1 MAVALD
7 RSQVKVV
14 RGVRNAVGVVIPLA
28 FGIATDQLAA
38 GVAIAGGAL
47 LVGFVEVG
55 AGYATRARVML
66 VCTGLVGVSVFVA
79 TLAGGVDWL
88 LCILMVIWGFG
99 AGLSVSL
106 GRAPSLVGLNAAI
119 GLLLAAYYPGDFV
132 DSLGR
137 AGLTIVGGL
146 LQTGLAL
153 ATWPLAPS
161 RPERDAVAHAYR
173 ALADFVDAMAAG
185 APPGAER
192 PELNAAT
199 DPARDLLD
207 DEEGRAKSTTEA
219 GEAFRTLMIEAD
231 RVYPEAI
238 ALADERAVL
247 PAPAAAAT
255 LDALEATASALRAIA
270 GELRGGGPARTVVE
284 SLRARLRAATTT
296 IGTDGGAP
304 GLGAAA
310 RLESL
315 RAQLRSAAEAASAWT
330 GRGTLASMLRRPVVR
345 RPALIAHGPLP
356 ILRANL
362 SLSSP
367 AFRHG
372 VRLGVTL
379 AVATALYRG
388 LDLPRGY
395 WVPLTVAFVL
405 RPDFGGTFT
414 RGAQRYAGTI
424 VGVVAAT
431 ALTALLD
438 PGDWTLAALVGVF
451 AVGVYALL
459 FANYAL
465 FTGSIT
471 ALIVFFVAFDGV
483 SEWTSVTDRLL
494 DTAIGGA
501 LSLIAYALWP
511 TWEGERVA
519 GRVADLIDADRRYV
533 SAVLGACV
541 DPTRYDHDAL
551 HECRV
556 VARRTRTQAE
566 ASVEL
571 AQAEPQ
577 KHRGDIDAAI
587 GVLTGLRRLADGA
600 LALEAFLEDAAARV
614 ERPELGTLTDDLN
627 AALVVLAEAERNG
640 GHPPPLPA
648 LRVEH
653 AALAGSEPVD
663 SLVVQETDGMV
674 HATTTLDTLLRA

>member
-1 MAVALD
+1 MAVGLD
-7 RSQVKVV
+7 RSQLKVV

-28 FGIATDQLAA
+28 VGIATDEVAA

-47 LVGFVEVG
+47 LVGFVDVG
-55 AGYATRARVML
+55 AGYASRARVML
-66 VCTGLVGVSVFVA
+66 LCTGLVGVSVFVG
-79 TLAGGVDWL
+79 TLAGGVEWL
-88 LCILMVIWGFG
+88 LCILMLIWGFC

-106 GRAPSLVGLNAAI
+106 GRAPSLVMLNAAL
-119 GLLLAAYYPGDFV
+119 GLLLAAFFSGDLA
-132 DSLGR
+132 DSLDR

-161 RPERDAVAHAYR
+161 RPEREAVAHAYR

-185 APPGAER
+185 APTDVER
-192 PELNAAT
+192 PKLSAAT
-199 DPARDLLD
+199 DPARELLD
-207 DEEGRAKSTTEA
+207 DAEGRAQSTTEA

-238 ALADERAVL
+238 ALAHERAVL

-270 GELRGGGPARTVVE
+270 GELGGGGPARTLVE
-284 SLRARLRAATTT
+284 SLRARLRAATTA

-304 GLGAAA
+304 GLDASA

-315 RAQLRSAAEAASAWT
+315 RAQLRSAAEAASAWS
-330 GRGTLASMLRRPVVR
+330 GRDTLASMLRRPVVR
-345 RPALIAHGPLP
+345 RPALIAHAPLA

-379 AVATALYRG
+379 AVATALYRV

-424 VGVVAAT
+424 VGVVTAT

-438 PGDWTLAALVGVF
+438 PGDWTLVALVGVF

-465 FTGSIT
+465 FTGSVT

-483 SEWTSVTDRLL
+483 SEWTAVTDRLL
-494 DTAIGGA
+494 DTIIGGA
-501 LSLIAYALWP
+501 LSLIAFALWP

-533 SAVLGACV
+533 GVVLGACV
-541 DPTRYDHDAL
+541 DPTRYDHDTL
-551 HECRV
+551 HERRV
-556 VARRTRTQAE
+556 LARRTRTQAE
-566 ASVEL
+566 ASLAL
-571 AQAEPQ
+571 AQAEPH
-577 KHRGDIDAAI
+577 KHRGDVDAAVS
-587 GVLTGLRRLADGA
+587 VLTGLRRLADGA

-614 ERPELGTLTDDLN
+614 GRPELGTLTDDLD

-648 LRVEH
+648 LRAEH
-653 AALAGSEPVD
+653 DALAGSEPAD

-674 HATTTLDTLLRA
+674 HAITTLDTLLRA

>member
-14 RGVRNAVGVVIPLA
+14 RGVRNAIGVVIPLA
-28 FGIATDQLAA
+28 FGIATDELAA

-47 LVGFVEVG
+47 LVGFAELG
-55 AGYATRARVML
+55 AGFAPRARVML
-66 VCTGLVGVSVFVA
+66 VCTGLVSVSVFVA
-79 TLAGGVDWL
+79 TLTGDVDWL
-88 LCILMVIWGFG
+88 LCLLMAIWGFG
-99 AGLSVSL
+99 AGLSVAL
-106 GRAPSLVGLNAAI
+106 GRAPSLVALNAAI
-119 GLLLAAYYPGDFV
+119 GLLLAAYFPGGFA

-161 RPERDAVAHAYR
+161 RPEREAVARAYR
-173 ALADFVDAMAAG
+173 ALADVVDAMAAG
-185 APPGAER
+185 APSGAELPNLR
-192 PELNAAT
+192 AAT
-199 DPARDLLD
+199 DAARELLD
-207 DEEGRAKSTTEA
+207 DEEGRATSTSEG

-238 ALADERAVL
+238 ALAHERAVL

-255 LDALEATASALRAIA
+255 HDALEATASALRAIA
-270 GELRGGGPARTVVE
+270 DELRGGGPARTLVD
-284 SLRARLRAATTT
+284 SLRARLSAATTT
-296 IGTDGGAP
+296 ISTDGGAP
-304 GLGAAA
+304 GRDAAA

-315 RAQLRSAAEAASAWT
+315 RAQLRSAVQAASVWT
-330 GRGTLASMLRRPVVR
+330 GQDTVARMLRRPVVR
-345 RPALIAHGPLP
+345 RPALAAHGSLA

-372 VRLGVTL
+372 VRLGATL
-379 AVATALYRG
+379 AVATALYRV

-405 RPDFGGTFT
+405 RPDFGGTFS
-414 RGAQRYAGTI
+414 RGAQRYAGTL
-424 VGVVAAT
+424 VGVAAAT
-431 ALTALLD
+431 ALTALLN
-438 PGDWTLAALVGVF
+438 PGYWTLAALVGLF
-451 AVGVYALL
+451 AVGIYALL

-483 SEWTSVTDRLL
+483 SEWTSIGDRLL

-533 SAVLGACV
+533 SAVLDACV
-541 DPTRYDHDAL
+541 DPNRYDHAVL
-551 HECRV
+551 HERRV
-556 VARRTRTQAE
+556 LARRTRTQAE
-566 ASVEL
+566 ASLAL

-577 KHRGDIDAAI
+577 QHRGD
-587 GVLTGLRRLADGA
+587 V
-600 LALEAFLEDAAARV
+600 
-614 ERPELGTLTDDLN
+614 
-627 AALVVLAEAERNG
+627 
-640 GHPPPLPA
+640 
-648 LRVEH
+648 H
-653 AALAGSEPVD
+653 AA
-663 SLVVQETDGMV
+663 
-674 HATTTLDTLLRA
+674 